1 MLVDPATTGLPAFLG
16 DGTPGAS
23 GVMML
28 EYLAASA
35 LADLRAAAAPASLGS
50 VTLSRGMEEHASFAS
65 QAAVQL
71 LATADAYA
79 TALACELVA
88 AVRAVR
94 MSDPKV
100 PDDGWGAVLRACD
113 ALGHSTADRD
123 LTADLELAEGLLP
136 GLAGYV

>member
-1 MLVDPATTGLPAFLG
+1 
-16 DGTPGAS
+16 
-23 GVMML
+23 VMML

-35 LADLRAAAAPASLGS
+35 LADLRSSASPASLGS

-71 LATADAYA
+71 LETAEAYA

-94 MSDPKV
+94 MRELPV
-100 PDDGWGAVLRACD
+100 PERGWGALLRACAD
-113 ALGHSTADRD
+113 LGRSTQDRD
-123 LTADLELAEGLLP
+123 LTADLVQAEQLLPTLAELAQTP
-136 GLAGYV
+136 P